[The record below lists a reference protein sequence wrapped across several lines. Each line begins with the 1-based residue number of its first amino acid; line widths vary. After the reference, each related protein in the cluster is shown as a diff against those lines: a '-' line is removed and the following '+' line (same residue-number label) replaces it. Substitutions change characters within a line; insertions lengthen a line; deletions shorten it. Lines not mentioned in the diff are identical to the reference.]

1 MFDLPDDAL
10 GQVLGFLRRAEL
22 LSLRAAASSGQE
34 AVRRGV
40 MNQSCGPR
48 RLYPST
54 TKTDSAKHIGALGRV
69 FGPGC
74 TMVQGTINA
83 MGVSPMRDFIR
94 STGGC
99 LIHLSLYKVGAI
111 DVMADDL
118 VDLCRFAP
126 QLVSLMATSVDVKES
141 HAIAI
146 SAACPGLRRVD
157 LDPPAP
163 YSFAETYAHRF
174 PNLEHLSL
182 SGNSVDTYWR
192 PTQLSNIAL
201 ALNNCRSLKAMH
213 LRRCNLCADLVD
225 MLVGSP
231 LGDRLRTLFLYSS
244 AVDEPATIL
253 KCARLPQLDTII
265 LPRVTRLNVRFY
277 EALAQAAPG
286 VTHLS
291 INDTTTENDSILAAC
306 AASLKVLDLD
316 GLEFIT
322 PSVIPGIISSNTA
335 ASLKHLIITDCD
347 DILNLEIFTAG
358 DVLLLARNC
367 PLLTILHWTTTV
379 ESDDGPWL
387 DPRDAAELTQLLHS
401 RGSRLGIFPRDDGG
415 SEHPGVFYDCDLGSL
430 ALYD

>member
-1 MFDLPDDAL
+1 
-10 GQVLGFLRRAEL
+10 
-22 LSLRAAASSGQE
+22 
-34 AVRRGV
+34 
-40 MNQSCGPR
+40 
-48 RLYPST
+48 
-54 TKTDSAKHIGALGRV
+54 
-69 FGPGC
+69 
-74 TMVQGTINA
+74 
-83 MGVSPMRDFIR
+83 
-94 STGGC
+94 
-99 LIHLSLYKVGAI
+99 
-111 DVMADDL
+111 
-118 VDLCRFAP
+118 
-126 QLVSLMATSVDVKES
+126 
-141 HAIAI
+141 
-146 SAACPGLRRVD
+146 
-157 LDPPAP
+157 
-163 YSFAETYAHRF
+163 
-174 PNLEHLSL
+174 
-182 SGNSVDTYWR
+182 
-192 PTQLSNIAL
+192 
-201 ALNNCRSLKAMH
+201 MH